1 LDQLTVSSRSSAIVA
16 SSEPPAIDGRRR
28 RSQQSRD
35 RIVEA
40 MLALV
45 EEGAISPG
53 AEEVAQRASVG
64 LRSVFRHFKDMDS
77 LYAEM
82 AVRLSRVYESALLP
96 FQAEGWR
103 GQLFEAIDRRVDI
116 FERLLPFKR
125 AADVHRHESSVL
137 AANHAASL
145 ALLRARLKPLL
156 PPHLQHDP
164 VALETLDMLL
174 SVDTWTRLRIEQRL
188 DPAMARKV
196 IEQAVERLIG

>member
-1 LDQLTVSSRSSAIVA
+1 MSSRSSAIIA
-16 SSEPPAIDGRRR
+16 NREPPAVDGRRR

-82 AVRLSRVYESALLP
+82 AVRLSRVYESALQP

-103 GQLFEAIDRRVDI
+103 GQLFEAIDRRVEI

-125 AADVHRHESSVL
+125 AADAHRHESPVL

-145 ALLRARLKPLL
+145 ALMRARLQPLL
-156 PPHLQHDP
+156 PPQLQDDP

-174 SVDTWTRLRIEQRL
+174 SVDTWTRLRIEQQL
-188 DPAMARKV
+188 DTAMARTV
-196 IEQAVERLIG
+196 IERAVERLVA

>member
-1 LDQLTVSSRSSAIVA
+1 LTVSTRETPIAGHG
-16 SSEPPAIDGRRR
+16 EPPAVDGRRR

-53 AEEVAQRASVG
+53 AEDVAHRASVG

-82 AVRLSRVYESALLP
+82 ALRLTQVYESALQP
-96 FQAEGWR
+96 FEAEGWH
-103 GQLFEAIDRRVDI
+103 GQLFEAIDRRVGI

-125 AADVHRHESSVL
+125 AADAHRHESSVL

-145 ALLRARLKPLL
+145 ALLRARLRPLL
-156 PPHLQHDP
+156 PPHLQDD
-164 VALETLDMLL
+164 VIALETLDMLL
-174 SVDTWTRLRIEQRL
+174 SVETWARLRIEQRL
-188 DPAMARKV
+188 TPGKARQV
-196 IEQAVERLIG
+196 IEKAVERLVSEG

>member
-1 LDQLTVSSRSSAIVA
+1 MMSRRELPIVVSNEAPA
-16 SSEPPAIDGRRR
+16 SDGRRR

-53 AEEVAQRASVG
+53 AEDVAQRASVG

-82 AVRLSRVYESALLP
+82 AIRLSRVYESALAP
-96 FQAEGWR
+96 FAADSWN
-103 GQLFEAIDRRVDI
+103 GQLFEAIDRRVVI

-125 AADVHRHESSVL
+125 AADAHRHKSPVL
-137 AANHAASL
+137 AAHHAASL
-145 ALLRARLKPLL
+145 SLLRARLQPLL
-156 PPHLQHDP
+156 PPHLQDDS

-174 SVDTWTRLRIEQRL
+174 SVETWARLRIEQRL
-188 DPAMARKV
+188 SPARAREV
-196 IEQAVERLIG
+196 IEKAVTRLVG

>member
-1 LDQLTVSSRSSAIVA
+1 MSSRTSPITA
-16 SSEPPAIDGRRR
+16 STEPPAIDGRRR

-53 AEEVAQRASVG
+53 AEDVAQRAAVG

-82 AVRLSRVYESALLP
+82 AVRLSRVYEAALQP

-103 GQLFEAIDRRVDI
+103 GQLSEAIERRVDI

-125 AADVHRHESSVL
+125 AADAHRHESPVL

-156 PPHLQHDP
+156 PEHLKDDP

-174 SVDTWTRLRIEQRL
+174 SVDTWVRLRVEQKL
-188 DPAMARKV
+188 GPDMARQV
-196 IEQAVERLIG
+196 IEQAVDRLVS

>member
-1 LDQLTVSSRSSAIVA
+1 VSSRPGSVA
-16 SSEPPAIDGRRR
+16 ATADPPAMDGRRR

-45 EEGAISPG
+45 EAGAISPG
-53 AEEVAQRASVG
+53 AEDVAQRASVG

-82 AVRLSRVYESALLP
+82 AIRLSRVYESALQP

-103 GQLFEAIDRRVDI
+103 GQLNEAIERRVDI

-125 AADVHRHESSVL
+125 AADAHRHESPVL

-156 PPHLQHDP
+156 PDHLQNDLI
-164 VALETLDMLL
+164 ALETLDMLL
-174 SVDTWTRLRIEQRL
+174 SVDTWVRLRVEQKLDANVARQVVECAVDRL
-188 DPAMARKV
+188 V
-196 IEQAVERLIG
+196 S

>member
-1 LDQLTVSSRSSAIVA
+1 MMSTRELPIAVSREAPA
-16 SSEPPAIDGRRR
+16 SDGRRR

-53 AEEVAQRASVG
+53 AEDVAQRASVG

-82 AVRLSRVYESALLP
+82 AMRLSRVYESALTP
-96 FQAEGWR
+96 FVADSWN
-103 GQLFEAIDRRVDI
+103 GQLFEAIDRRVAI

-125 AADVHRHESSVL
+125 AADAHRHESPVL

-145 ALLRARLKPLL
+145 SLLRARLQPLL
-156 PPHLQHDP
+156 PPHLQDDAI
-164 VALETLDMLL
+164 ALETLDMLL
-174 SVDTWTRLRIEQRL
+174 SVETWARLRIEQRL
-188 DPAMARKV
+188 SPAQAREV
-196 IEQAVERLIG
+196 IEKAVARLVA

>member
-1 LDQLTVSSRSSAIVA
+1 MSFSASPIDA
-16 SSEPPAIDGRRR
+16 STEPPAVDGRRR

-53 AEEVAQRASVG
+53 AEDVAQRASVG

-82 AVRLSRVYESALLP
+82 AVRLSRVYESALQP
-96 FQAEGWR
+96 FQADSWR

-125 AADVHRHESSVL
+125 AADAHRHESPVL
-137 AANHAASL
+137 AANHSASL
-145 ALLRARLKPLL
+145 ALLRARLQPLL
-156 PPHLQHDP
+156 PPHLQDSA

-188 DPAMARKV
+188 DPAMARRV
-196 IEQAVERLIG
+196 IEQAVERLVA

>member
-1 LDQLTVSSRSSAIVA
+1 MLPIEFANIA
-16 SSEPPAIDGRRR
+16 STEPPEIDGRRR

-53 AEEVAQRASVG
+53 AEEVAQRAAVG

-77 LYAEM
+77 LYGEM
-82 AVRLSRVYESALLP
+82 AVRLSRIYEAGLAP
-96 FQAEGWR
+96 FEAPDWH
-103 GQLFEAIDRRVDI
+103 GQLLEAIDRRCSI

-125 AADVHRHESSVL
+125 AADAHRHESPVL

-145 ALLRARLKPLL
+145 ALMRARLKPLL
-156 PPHLQHDP
+156 PPHLTDDP
-164 VALETLDMLL
+164 IALESLDMVL
-174 SVDTWTRLRIEQRL
+174 SVDTWVRLRTEQRL
-188 DPAMARKV
+188 EPATARKV
-196 IEQAVERLIG
+196 VEAMVERLVR

>member
-1 LDQLTVSSRSSAIVA
+1 MVPRQPPIIAAGDL
-16 SSEPPAIDGRRR
+16 PAIDGRRR

-40 MLALV
+40 MLGLV

-53 AEEVAQRASVG
+53 AEEVALRAQVG

-82 AVRLSRVYESALLP
+82 AVRLTRVYEPALLP
-96 FQAEGWR
+96 FQQTGWR
-103 GQLFEAIDRRVDI
+103 GQLFEAIERRVDI

-125 AADVHRHESSVL
+125 AADAHRHESPVL

-145 ALLRARLKPLL
+145 ALLRARLRPLL
-156 PPHLQHDP
+156 PPGLQDDAI
-164 VALETLDMLL
+164 ALETLDMLL
-174 SVDTWTRLRIEQRL
+174 SVDTWMRLRVEQRL

-196 IEQAVERLIG
+196 IEAAVERLVA

>member
-1 LDQLTVSSRSSAIVA
+1 MMSTRELPIAVSREAPA
-16 SSEPPAIDGRRR
+16 SDGRRR

-53 AEEVAQRASVG
+53 AEDVAQRASVG

-82 AVRLSRVYESALLP
+82 AVRLSRVYESALMP
-96 FQAEGWR
+96 FQAESWN
-103 GQLFEAIDRRVDI
+103 GQLFEAIDRRVAI

-125 AADVHRHESSVL
+125 AADAHRHESPVL

-145 ALLRARLKPLL
+145 SLLRARLQPLL
-156 PPHLQHDP
+156 PPHLQDDAI
-164 VALETLDMLL
+164 ALETLDMLL
-174 SVDTWTRLRIEQRL
+174 SVETWARLRIEQRL
-188 DPAMARKV
+188 NPAQAREV
-196 IEQAVERLIG
+196 IEKAVARLVA

>member
-1 LDQLTVSSRSSAIVA
+1 VQSRSSAIIA
-16 SSEPPAIDGRRR
+16 SNDPPAVDGRRR

-53 AEEVAQRASVG
+53 AEEVAQRAAVG

-82 AVRLSRVYESALLP
+82 AVRLSRVYESALQP

-125 AADVHRHESSVL
+125 AADAHRHESPVL

-145 ALLRARLKPLL
+145 ALLRARLQPLL
-156 PPHLQHDP
+156 PPHLQDDP

-196 IEQAVERLIG
+196 VEQAVERLVG

>member
-1 LDQLTVSSRSSAIVA
+1 
-16 SSEPPAIDGRRR
+16 
-28 RSQQSRD
+28 
-35 RIVEA
+35 

-45 EEGAISPG
+45 EAGAISPG
-53 AEEVAQRASVG
+53 AEDVAQRASVG

-82 AVRLSRVYESALLP
+82 AIRLSRVYESALQP

-103 GQLFEAIDRRVDI
+103 GQLNEAIERRVDI

-125 AADVHRHESSVL
+125 AADAHRHESPVL

-156 PPHLQHDP
+156 PDHLQNDLI
-164 VALETLDMLL
+164 ALETLDMLL
-174 SVDTWTRLRIEQRL
+174 SVDTWVRLRVEQKLDANVARQVVECAVDRL
-188 DPAMARKV
+188 V
-196 IEQAVERLIG
+196 S